1 MLDTEGGKNATVKWR
16 IMDKMTVFFTLVTA
30 KGYRI
35 EKPSWASCIRELFM
49 LQLVMRNFMSGQHT
63 VLQIVF
69 EFLHLLVSSKMEISQ
84 ELGHPSYAANPQTAR
99 IYQVI
104 DENRILS
111 ET

>member
-1 MLDTEGGKNATVKWR
+1 
-16 IMDKMTVFFTLVTA
+16 MDKMTVFFTLVTA

-69 EFLHLLVSSKMEISQ
+69 EFLLHLLVSSKMEISQ
-84 ELGHPSYAANPQTAR
+84 ELGHPSYAANPQAAR